1 MGIIRAFIALD
12 LSPEVL
18 GRLEYLAGQ
27 LKGRLSGAQ
36 VRWVSVQ
43 NIHLTIKFLGD
54 VSVNNL
60 GVLNKMVENEA
71 NQQVEFEIRV
81 AGLGAFPSTS
91 RPRVIWVGVEAPGN
105 LSALQRNIDT
115 ETAKLGYASEG
126 RDYSPHLTLGRVAR
140 NVSDGELRRISEALV
155 SLKASQLG
163 ACLIQAVHIYRS
175 DLNPQGSVYTKLF
188 SADLQ
193 RST

>member
-60 GVLNKMVENEA
+60 GVLNKIVENEA
-71 NQQVEFEIRV
+71 HQQVEFEIRV
-81 AGLGAFPSTS
+81 AGLGAFPSTN

>member
-60 GVLNKMVENEA
+60 GVLNKIVENEA
-71 NQQVEFEIRV
+71 HQQVEFEIRV
-81 AGLGAFPSTS
+81 AGLGAFPSTN

-105 LSALQRNIDT
+105 LSALQHKIDN
-115 ETAKLGYASEG
+115 ETARLGYASEG

-193 RST
+193 RSN